1 MPFSSSSFCWR
12 LQFDTKQLSVKSTAG
27 YPVPNSRLI
36 SSVSESRVY
45 DYEDA
50 RVQRAVA
57 HLLNAFAGLF
67 KAITCYVLYYIF
79 RTAAADLGKLVDHK
93 SPSQVALEKRNSRGQ
108 SASESHA
115 YENLMHMEQMRQ
127 IEARDRRRRS
137 GSDIDQQRV
146 QATSDHRRKEA
157 EASNG
162 INLLM
167 SYDALVRAEMPNLV
181 HAVATLIKCI
191 AFYITMRALKVLVVD
206 VLRVDLGPA
215 AEAFIGELRNHAK
228 PPSFHTQGGNW
239 SSEEAGQEKRG
250 I

>member
-1 MPFSSSSFCWR
+1 MRSQACS
-12 LQFDTKQLSVKSTAG
+12 KQSPAMCS
-27 YPVPNSRLI
+27 
-36 SSVSESRVY
+36 
-45 DYEDA
+45 
-50 RVQRAVA
+50 
-57 HLLNAFAGLF
+57 
-67 KAITCYVLYYIF
+67 ITYS
-79 RTAAADLGKLVDHK
+79 GPQ
-93 SPSQVALEKRNSRGQ
+93 SPT
-108 SASESHA
+108 SASWLIISPFPKSLSRSETVVDRVHQ
-115 YENLMHMEQMRQ
+115 NLMHMEQMRQ

-146 QATSDHRRKEA
+146 QATRDHRRKEA
-157 EASNG
+157 EASNR
-162 INLLM
+162 INLLTSCM
-167 SYDALVRAEMPNLV
+167 RLLHVSSLLKSRVCNYIFQDSENDDALVRAEMPNLV

-228 PPSFHTQGGNW
+228 PPSFHTQGRNW